1 MDANRM
7 GILQLRARSSWI
19 SVYQRSLVVPF
30 FFWILAVA
38 LLTVGINAS
47 TAVAAPPNVLMIV
60 SDDQAWTDYGF
71 MGNSRIQTP
80 HLDRLASESA
90 VFTRGYVPMS
100 LCRPSLATMVTGL
113 FPHQHGTPGND
124 PRVEKREG
132 VPTLKNPDYLRLNRL
147 CIDRFAHRQSLS
159 RLLTA
164 AGYATLQTGKWWE
177 GSYQDGGFTV
187 GMTHGDPARGGRH
200 GDAGLAIGREGL

>member
-47 TAVAAPPNVLMIV
+47 TAVAGPPNVLMIV

-71 MGNSRIQTP
+71 MGHPRIKTP
-80 HLDRLASESA
+80 HLDRLAAHSA

-100 LCRPSLATMVTGL
+100 LCRPSLATIITGL
-113 FPHQHGTPGND
+113 YPHQHKTPGND
-124 PRVEKREG
+124 PRTDRGAGTPRARDPE
-132 VPTLKNPDYLRLNRL
+132 YLRMNRAY
-147 CIDRFAHRQSLS
+147 IERFEQITTLP
-159 RLLTA
+159 RLLGA
-164 AGYATLQTGKWWE
+164 AGYASLQTGKWWE
-177 GSYQDGGFTV
+177 GNFASGGFTQ
-187 GMTHGDPARGGRH
+187 GMTHGDP
-200 GDAGLAIGREGL
+200 